1 MTEREYGYLVINV
14 GVFLLFSRG
23 ILLLIFLIKQ
33 PSIYLRNSNYKPLF
47 WYALIAFSIAF
58 LENIII
64 YLANQRTEF
73 ILLVLEKLEISNTF
87 FTSPFFYINELI
99 FISVYFSKILK
110 INKIFFFGVFLACI
124 ELLNTFFFEGYKDAQ
139 TYGSLIVSFWNIFLS
154 GLYFSK
160 ESKEVFKRNIF
171 KSPVFYFSSGLFIS
185 NSLSIFIYFITKALF
200 KDNTIL
206 FYKISIFRMIIE
218 ALCFLAMGY
227 GIGLI
232 KKEKVYCK
240 QIK

>member
-23 ILLLIFLIKQ
+23 ILLLIFLIK
-33 PSIYLRNSNYKPLF
+33 PSIYLQNSTYKPLF
-47 WYALIAFSIAF
+47 WYSLIAFLIAF

-73 ILLVLEKLEISNTF
+73 ILLLLKKLDISNTF

-99 FISVYFSKILK
+99 FISVYFSKILR
-110 INKIFFFGVFLACI
+110 INKFLFWGVFLACI
-124 ELLNTFFFEGYKDAQ
+124 ELLNTILYEGYKDAQ

-171 KSPVFYFSSGLFIS
+171 KSPALYFSIGLFIS

-206 FYKISIFRMIIE
+206 FYKISIFRMIVE

-232 KKEKVYCK
+232 QKEKAFRK